1 MLNWILS
8 ASLLILV
15 VIALRYLLR
24 GKLHPAA
31 QYALWG
37 LVLLRL
43 LLPFSIARTAC
54 GVWNCHGVQM

>member
-24 GKLHPAA
+24 GKLHPAV

-43 LLPFSIARTAC
+43 LLPFSIARTPVSLSSA
-54 GVWNCHGVQM
+54 V

>member
-1 MLNWILS
+1 MIAWIVS
-8 ASLLILV
+8 STLLIAV

-24 GKLHPAA
+24 GRLHPAV

-43 LLPFSIARTAC
+43 LLPFTVAHNPEIGRAH
-54 GVWNCHGVQM
+54 V